1 MERWRGKTTTLSVLT
16 PRGWLEAHSHGVLQT
31 ADERRRLLGWAS
43 ERRRKK
49 NKKKRGGG
57 RIMQREETTRKT
69 ILKESG
75 YDMMYFFCLLFYFPP
90 LRFIIVSCAKL
101 ISCIYG
107 LPVNPPL
114 AIMTTA
120 CCQGRLGIHSHSRA
134 VIHIKTSRDIRGRVL
149 IEVPPC
155 ATLPPGLSCSPS
167 ISRLIPSSH
176 WSFSFI
182 N

>member
-1 MERWRGKTTTLSVLT
+1 MERRDNRLPGGDWRHIHTGCCRRLMKK
-16 PRGWLEAHSHGVLQT
+16 AHVRMSEWKKKKKKQEK
-31 ADERRRLLGWAS
+31 ERRRRTTNHA
-43 ERRRKK
+43 KK
-49 NKKKRGGG
+49 NNFEGIR
-57 RIMQREETTRKT
+57 
-69 ILKESG
+69 LW
-75 YDMMYFFCLLFYFPP
+75 YDVFFLFVVLFP
-90 LRFIIVSCAKL
+90 
-101 ISCIYG
+101 ISQVYYCFLCKADLMHTVHG

-114 AIMTTA
+114 AIMTAA

-167 ISRLIPSSH
+167 VSRLIPSSH
-176 WSFSFI
+176 WCFSLK

>member
-1 MERWRGKTTTLSVLT
+1 MERKDNNALRSDSPGVTGGTFTRGAAD
-16 PRGWLEAHSHGVLQT
+16 GWWKKALVRMSEWKKKKKKQEK
-31 ADERRRLLGWAS
+31 ERRRRTTNHA
-43 ERRRKK
+43 KK
-49 NKKKRGGG
+49 NNFEGIR
-57 RIMQREETTRKT
+57 
-69 ILKESG
+69 LW
-75 YDMMYFFCLLFYFPP
+75 YDVFFLFVVLFP
-90 LRFIIVSCAKL
+90 
-101 ISCIYG
+101 ISQVYYCFLCKADLMHTVHG

-114 AIMTTA
+114 AIMTAA

-167 ISRLIPSSH
+167 VSRLIPSSH
-176 WSFSFI
+176 WCFSLK